1 MIYGV
6 WTPKLRHCLSCHLP
20 LCREVTD
27 LLRLGNCA
35 RDQYLLIV
43 MREGLPGLF
52 HAKLSREGGLSFL
65 AKLDSFAFHQ
75 QFQASSGPT
84 LFTYSTPKFCWSR
97 KKWHQSPTFGCTLL
111 CKWHASSPFWNPTRQ
126 TAWEI
131 PKGGRPVIYIT
142 GLNLGPVVATPA
154 MDAVF
159 GVLGALR
166 LLWKSNGLRCVGTSP
181 RSSQNLP
188 EDMLRGR
195 FWKEKGPVTTSPN
208 SLFACWSQPQPR
220 MLSCW
225 IPGGVSTC
233 CRSLQG
239 SGFWNATVCFY
250 RI

>member
-1 MIYGV
+1 MESGLRSSDVV
-6 WTPKLRHCLSCHLP
+6 WVATFHCVEKWQTSFALATVQETIVALISDEGGATRPLS
-20 LCREVTD
+20 T
-27 LLRLGNCA
+27 
-35 RDQYLLIV
+35 
-43 MREGLPGLF
+43 
-52 HAKLSREGGLSFL
+52 LSREGGLSFL

-97 KKWHQSPTFGCTLL
+97 KKWHRSPTFGCTLL

-195 FWKEKGPVTTSPN
+195 FWKEMGPVTTSPN